1 MNRINDKKEPLIA
14 IVIVMALFVISAGW
28 VNGRMAGTF
37 YVSQLRT
44 DVTLAETITVYEYEL
59 INPVFEIDKVLG
71 GEEYEPVERDLE
83 EEYRKVPKVDIPA
96 GSTSRVFEP
105 FEFYSLRNPDKLT
118 VTKPSTHSIRA
129 NFRIGDD
136 KSVHV
141 TFTDD
146 KEKLQLP
153 GNYVDISK
161 LESSS
166 ELIAAYDEALD
177 DWFINW
183 NRCQK
188 AGIIIGVIVAA
199 LISLSFYLAKRG
211 FESVRNST
219 LFGFSITI
227 IILCFLN
234 LLFVL
239 AYLFP
244 NMK

>member
-1 MNRINDKKEPLIA
+1 M
-14 IVIVMALFVISAGW
+14 
-28 VNGRMAGTF
+28 
-37 YVSQLRT
+37 
-44 DVTLAETITVYEYEL
+44 
-59 INPVFEIDKVLG
+59 
-71 GEEYEPVERDLE
+71 
-83 EEYRKVPKVDIPA
+83 
-96 GSTSRVFEP
+96 
-105 FEFYSLRNPDKLT
+105 
-118 VTKPSTHSIRA
+118 
-129 NFRIGDD
+129 
-136 KSVHV
+136 

-188 AGIIIGVIVAA
+188 AGVIIGVIVAA
-199 LISLSFYLAKRG
+199 LISLGFYLAKRG